1 MKRAILLALVF
12 TLGVATESAKAD
24 FTISEPTNLGP
35 MINSSDADAAS
46 ISADGLSLFLTS
58 NRSGGFGSDDIWVT
72 TRAKINDPWSEPV
85 NLGPTVNSSDAEGFP
100 SLSADGL
107 ALYFSANNRP
117 GGQWGSDLWMTT
129 RATKSDFWQNPVN
142 LGSPVN
148 TAGREFTQSISADGL
163 SLYFGSERSGGSG
176 SDDIWMTT
184 RATIHDPWSEPVN
197 LGPIVNSSS
206 RECGPSISSDGS
218 TLFFESDRPGGH
230 SFYKD
235 IWMTTRATKDGG
247 WSEPVNLGPMVN
259 TWEEELRP
267 SISADGRTLYFV
279 SYGRPGGYGHYDI
292 WKAAIN
298 PIVDLNGDGIVNA
311 ADMCIIVD
319 HWGTDDPSCDIGP
332 MPWGDG
338 IVNIEDLKVLAEYLF
353 EDYRLIHH
361 WLLDET
367 GGGIAHD
374 RVGDKDAV
382 LYGDPLWQPSAG
394 RIDGALAL
402 DGKDDYLRTPFILNP
417 ASGTFGVFAWMKGG
431 APGQTIISQRDVG
444 DDQGNTWLMADA
456 SYGRLMTRLMH
467 PPFSPLISQTVITDN
482 QWHHV
487 GLMYDFIALH
497 RYLYVDGIEVAKDSD
512 FVGGEGS
519 DGGLI
524 MGADKTLDAASFFS
538 GLIDDVRIYNNLL
551 TKEEI
556 AALAQ

>member
-1 MKRAILLALVF
+1 VKKTILLALVF
-12 TLGVATESAKAD
+12 TLGLAAEQAKAD

-35 MINSSDADAAS
+35 MINSSGADAAS

-72 TRAKINDPWSEPV
+72 TRATINDPWSEPV

-100 SLSADGL
+100 SISADGL
-107 ALYFSANNRP
+107 TLYFSSNNRP
-117 GGQWGSDLWMTT
+117 GGPLGSDLWMTT
-129 RATKSDFWQNPVN
+129 RATKSDFWQKPVN
-142 LGSPVN
+142 LGFPVN
-148 TAGREFTQSISADGL
+148 SASREFTQSISADGL

-176 SDDIWMTT
+176 SDDIWVTT

-218 TLFFESDRPGGH
+218 TLFFESDQSGGH

-338 IVNIEDLKVLAEYLF
+338 IVDVEDLKVLAEYLF

-361 WLLDET
+361 WMLDET

-374 RVGDKDAV
+374 SVGDKDAV
-382 LYGDPLWQPSAG
+382 LYGDPLWQPLAG

-402 DGKDDYLRTPFILNP
+402 DGEDDYLRIPFILNP
-417 ASGTFGVFAWMKGG
+417 ASGSFCVFAWIKGG
-431 APGQTIISQRDVG
+431 APGQMILSQRDVG
-444 DDQGNTWLMADA
+444 GDQGNTWLLADA

-467 PPFSPLISQTVITDN
+467 PPFSPLMSQSVITDN

-497 RYLYVDGIEVAKDSD
+497 RYLYVDGIEVAKDDD
-512 FVGGEGS
+512 FVGGVGSEG
-519 DGGLI
+519 DLI
-524 MGADKTLDAASFFS
+524 MGADKTLNAASFFS
-538 GLIDDVRIYNNLL
+538 GPIDDVRIYNNLL
-551 TKEEI
+551 TEEEI